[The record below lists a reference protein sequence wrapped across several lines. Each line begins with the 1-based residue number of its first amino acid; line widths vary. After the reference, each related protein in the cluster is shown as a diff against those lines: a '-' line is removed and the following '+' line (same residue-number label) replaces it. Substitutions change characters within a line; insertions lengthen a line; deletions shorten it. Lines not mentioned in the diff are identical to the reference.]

1 MAEPLG
7 MTANPRASLDDIL
20 QTLIDSAERGD
31 WNELDQIAVRLIP
44 ALEAVEQA
52 APAKL
57 ADAQA
62 TRQLLLKLQTAIDR
76 CTERKAQIGPLLD
89 ALSHKTPNRDS
100 V

>member
-1 MAEPLG
+1 
-7 MTANPRASLDDIL
+7 MTANARASLDDTL

-31 WNELDQIAVRLIP
+31 WNELDQIASLLIP
-44 ALEAVEQA
+44 ALDVMDQA
-52 APAKL
+52 APAQP

-62 TRQLLLKLQTAIDR
+62 IRQLLLKLQTAIDR